1 MTIKTLLCAMSLTA
15 TTIVPVAAAPV
26 DWVLQDITFAD
37 GATATGGFTFDAE
50 TNLYSNI
57 NISRTEGLAP
67 GGANNIL
74 HEAAVFTQFT
84 PGGLAQGP
92 DIAIF
97 TTSAAD
103 QTDQLFFQLF
113 FAAPLTDAA
122 NATALNFFGT
132 GTGRCAS
139 LTCDFVQAEQAVLVT
154 SGSVAPAAVPLP
166 ASIAFLLFG
175 LAGFAG
181 LRRLQD

>member
-1 MTIKTLLCAMSLTA
+1 MNIKTLLGTIALTVMTSA
-15 TTIVPVAAAPV
+15 SVLAAPI
-26 DWVLQDITFAD
+26 DWVLQDVTFAD
-37 GATATGGFTFDAE
+37 GATATGGFTFDAA

-84 PGGLAQGP
+84 PGGAVQGP
-92 DIAIF
+92 GFAIF
-97 TTSAAD
+97 TTSVAD

-113 FAAPLTDAA
+113 FASPLTDAA
-122 NATALNFFGT
+122 NATALNLIGT
-132 GTGRCAS
+132 GTGRCENADCS
-139 LTCDFVQAEQAVLVT
+139 FVQAEQAVLAT
-154 SGSVAPAAVPLP
+154 SGSVAPAPVPLP
-166 ASIAFLLFG
+166 ASALFL

-181 LRRLQD
+181 LAGLRRAKG